1 MLNYQLIE
9 RYGFLVIALEFMTLG
24 IIFTIH
30 GNLGITPISCPVYV
44 LSLGYSPTLG
54 EFTIAMHI
62 LFVIIQIILLRAKFE
77 YIQLLQIPLGIIF
90 GVLIDINALILGEYY
105 PTNYIGKIL
114 FICIGSFSCAIG
126 VSIEVTV
133 KTVLIAGEG
142 LLVAII
148 TVFNLPLGKTKI
160 VFDVSLLLIS
170 VVISLY
176 LFQEIKGVRE
186 GTVLAAFLVGF
197 FTGYIKPVIGPVLIN
212 ILYRNNPEKKGEKD
226 FNNKLFVEYCS
237 DKIEQNKLDNIL
249 VN

>member
-1 MLNYQLIE
+1 MLNYQLLE

-44 LSLGYSPTLG
+44 LSLGFSPTLG

-62 LFVIIQIILLRAKFE
+62 LFVIIQIILLRSKFE

-90 GVLIDINALILGEYY
+90 GLLIDINNYFFGNYY
-105 PTNYIGKIL
+105 PSNYFLKL
-114 FICIGSFSCAIG
+114 LLICIGSFSCAIG

-142 LLVAII
+142 ILLAII
-148 TVFNLPLGKTKI
+148 TVFDLPLGKTK
-160 VFDVSLLLIS
+160 VAFDISLLIIS
-170 VVISLY
+170 VIISLY
-176 LFQEIKGVRE
+176 LFREIKGVRE
-186 GTVLAAFLVGF
+186 GTVIAALLVGF
-197 FTGYIKPVIGPVLIN
+197 FTGYIKPVIAPPILN
-212 ILYRNNPEKKGEKD
+212 ILYINCPENKGEKE
-226 FNNKLFVEYCS
+226 FNNNLFVDNYN

-249 VN
+249 V

>member
-77 YIQLLQIPLGIIF
+77 YIQLLQIP
-90 GVLIDINALILGEYY
+90 
-105 PTNYIGKIL
+105 KIL

-226 FNNKLFVEYCS
+226 FNNKLLIEYCS

>member
-44 LSLGYSPTLG
+44 LSLGFSPTLG

-62 LFVIIQIILLRAKFE
+62 LFVLFQIILLRSKFE

-90 GVLIDINALILGEYY
+90 GVLIDINDYFMGDYY
-105 PTNYIGKIL
+105 PTTYIGKIL
-114 FICIGSFSCAIG
+114 FIIIGSLSAAFG
-126 VSIEVTV
+126 VAIEVTV

-148 TVFNLPLGKTKI
+148 TVFDLPLGNTKI
-160 VFDVSLLLIS
+160 VFDTSLVIIS
-170 VVISLY
+170 IAISWY

-186 GTVLAAFLVGF
+186 GTLIAAFLVGF
-197 FTGYIKPVIGPVLIN
+197 FAGYMKPVVEPFLIN
-212 ILYRNNPEKKGEKD
+212 ILYRNCPEKKGEKE
-226 FNNKLFVEYCS
+226 FNNSLFVES
-237 DKIEQNKLDNIL
+237 FDDKIEQNKLDNIL
-249 VN
+249 V